1 MPFDVRMPDGTII
14 RNVPDGTTQEDIAEQ
29 YALYQ
34 QPTQQP
40 VQAPAFGE
48 TGGGAATGMLRR
60 GRQAQ
65 VQPTTP
71 LEAVAGDVFKGAIL
85 NPALAVTQVVGGQ
98 RGREYVAGIEKQ
110 QQEARKQAGLE
121 GVSLGEI
128 AGAVVSPV
136 NKLLPGGGITG
147 GAVGAITQPVSSENQ
162 TTLDVIQAKAVQLGT
177 GAALGKVAENLIAGL
192 TPKLKLGA
200 EELMAAG
207 VKVSPGQA
215 FEGAPGW
222 LFRQI
227 ESFGLGP
234 KPATVNKQFNTVV
247 ANDVL
252 SSIDDTLPKGIKPG
266 SSAVASVQKR
276 ISDFYDESLAKLGK
290 NAFDREYKDGV
301 ATAIRNTLADIP
313 DTQTR
318 DLVQR
323 RLLNSLNTNI
333 GGRVKNGQ
341 IDGQDLKTVQEWL
354 KGEIKKYDGKTDV
367 VSASLKTGYGDV
379 LANLNQFI
387 SRIDKDGNI
396 AKADNAWAKLYTF
409 ADASKAASTQGGVF
423 SPEQLAQAAARQA
436 PTLLAAGGGRGPLQG
451 TAEMGLEVLGKQ
463 EPINLLRGAMLASK
477 AATGF
482 ATAYMAPAVAIP
494 VLVGSGMAYGTAVG
508 LLRSPEKLRVA
519 LQQALQNNPGRF
531 GASGQQLLEQINN
544 DIAREAQ
551 Q

>member
-1 MPFDVRMPDGTII
+1 MPKYTI
-14 RNVPDGTTQEDIAEQ
+14 NGVVYNSPV
-29 YALYQ
+29 ALSDDDLLELSGGVA
-34 QPTQQP
+34 QPTTP
-40 VQAPAFGE
+40 VASAFGE

-60 GRQAQ
+60 GRAAQ

-98 RGREYVAGIEKQ
+98 GGREYVAGIEKQ
-110 QQEARKQAGLE
+110 QQAARKEAGLE
-121 GVSLGEI
+121 GVAAGEI
-128 AGAVVSPV
+128 IGAGLSPF
-136 NKLLPGGGITG
+136 NKLLPGGGYTG
-147 GAVGAITQPVSSENQ
+147 GAVAAVSQPVSTENQ
-162 TTLDVIQAKAVQLGT
+162 TTLDVIQAKAIQLGT

-192 TPKLKLGA
+192 TPTLKPGA
-200 EELMAAG
+200 QELMDQG

-215 FEGAPGW
+215 FQGAPGW

-234 KPATVNKQFNTVV
+234 KAEKINKQFNTVI

-252 SSIDDTLPKGIKPG
+252 SEIGDNLPKGVKPG
-266 SSAVASVQKR
+266 TSAVATVQNK
-276 ISDFYDESLAKLGK
+276 ISNFYDESLAKLGK

-301 ATAIRNTLADIP
+301 SNAIRATLADIP

-323 RLLNSLNTNI
+323 RLVNSLNTNI

-341 IDGQDLKTVQEWL
+341 IDGEDIKKVQEWL
-354 KGEIKKYDGKTDV
+354 KGEVKKYDGKTDV
-367 VSASLKTGYGDV
+367 VSTSLKTGYGDV
-379 LANLNQFI
+379 LSSLNQYV

-396 AKADNAWAKLYTF
+396 AKADAAWAKLYSF
-409 ADASKAASTQGGVF
+409 ADASKSASTQGGVF

-436 PTLLAAGGGRGPLQG
+436 PTILAAGGGRGPLQA
-451 TAEMGLEVLGKQ
+451 TAETGVEVLGKQ
-463 EPINLLRGAMLASK
+463 EPMNLLRGAMLASK

-482 ATAYMAPAVAIP
+482 ATAYMAPVVALP
-494 VLVGSGMAYGTAVG
+494 VLLGSGMAYGTAVG

-519 LQQALQNNPGRF
+519 LQKSLQDNPGLF
-531 GASGQQLLEQINN
+531 GAAGQQLLEQINK
-544 DIAREAQ
+544 DITETQ

>member
-1 MPFDVRMPDGTII
+1 MPIYEYKG
-14 RNVPDGTTQEDIAEQ
+14 QQ
-29 YALYQ
+29 YELSETDPALAKSKIQSFLGETAAPQ
-34 QPTQQP
+34 QPTE
-40 VQAPAFGE
+40 QAPAFGE

-60 GRQAQ
+60 GRSAK

-85 NPALAVTQVVGGQ
+85 NPALAATQVVGGQ
-98 RGREYVAGIEKQ
+98 GGREFVAGIEKQ
-110 QQEARKQAGLE
+110 QQAARKEAGLE
-121 GVSLGEI
+121 GIAVGEI
-128 AGAVVSPV
+128 VGAGLSPI
-136 NKLLPGGGITG
+136 NKLLPGGGYTG
-147 GAVGAITQPVSSENQ
+147 GAVGAITQPVSTENQ

-192 TPKLKLGA
+192 TPTLKPGA
-200 EELMAAG
+200 QELMDQG

-215 FEGAPGW
+215 FQGAPGW

-234 KPATVNKQFNTVV
+234 KAEKINKQFNTVV

-252 SSIDDTLPKGIKPG
+252 SEIGDNLPKGVKPG
-266 SSAVASVQKR
+266 TSAVSTVQNK
-276 ISDFYDESLAKLGK
+276 ISNFYDDSLAKLGK

-301 ATAIRNTLADIP
+301 SDAIKATLADIP
-313 DTQTR
+313 DQQTR

-323 RLLNSLNTNI
+323 RLVNSLNTNI

-341 IDGQDLKTVQEWL
+341 IDGEDIKKVQEWL
-354 KGEIKKYDGKTDV
+354 KGEVKKYDGKTDV
-367 VSASLKTGYGDV
+367 VATSLKTGYGDV
-379 LANLNQFI
+379 LSSLNQYI

-396 AKADNAWAKLYTF
+396 AKADSAWAKLYSF
-409 ADASKAASTQGGVF
+409 ADASKSASTQGGVF

-436 PTLLAAGGGRGPLQG
+436 PTILAAGGGRGPLQA
-451 TAEMGLEVLGKQ
+451 TAETGVEVLGKQ
-463 EPINLLRGAMLASK
+463 EPMNLLRGAMLASK

-494 VLVGSGMAYGTAVG
+494 VLLGSGMAYGTAVG

-519 LQQALQNNPGRF
+519 LQKSLQQNPGLF
-531 GASGQQLLEQINN
+531 GSAGQQLLEQINK
-544 DIAREAQ
+544 DITETQ